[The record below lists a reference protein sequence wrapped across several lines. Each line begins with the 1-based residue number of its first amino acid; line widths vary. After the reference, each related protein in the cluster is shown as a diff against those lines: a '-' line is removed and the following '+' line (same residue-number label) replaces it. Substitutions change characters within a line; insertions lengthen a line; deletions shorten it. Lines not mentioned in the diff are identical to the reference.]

1 MRAGVYVGVDVAK
14 DNVDCSLGP
23 DGDFFQLPNAAAGYK
38 ALIERLKG
46 LPVALVCMEA
56 TGGYEEAL
64 ADALQ
69 DASLPVAVVN
79 PRQVRDFARS
89 MGILAKTDRIDAR
102 VITRFA
108 ESVRPPLRDRKSPR
122 ERELAALVA
131 RRGQLTDQ
139 LTAERHRLR
148 RSAIPRVRSDLRRA
162 VAGLGRR
169 IKTYDRA
176 ISELIAASPLLSAK
190 RALIESVP
198 GAGPQLSAALIAY
211 LPELGRANE
220 KQIAALVGVAPLNR
234 DSGRFSGKRFVWGG
248 RARVRSALYM
258 SALVA
263 SRRNPR
269 IRAFYERLLEAG
281 KPKKVALVACMR
293 KILVALNSMLKNG
306 EFWRAEER
314 SGEQVPIGESDGSRQ
329 LRTGEG
335 ASAAGADGVDMK
347 VDRDGPIS
355 GEDLPSGGG

>member
-1 MRAGVYVGVDVAK
+1 MRDGVYVGVDVAK

-23 DGDFFQLPNAAAGYK
+23 DGEVFQISNTAAGYK
-38 ALIERLKG
+38 ALIERLRG
-46 LPVALVCMEA
+46 LLVALVCMEA

-89 MGILAKTDRIDAR
+89 MGVLAKTDRIDAR
-102 VITRFA
+102 VIARFA
-108 ESVRPPLRDRKSPR
+108 EAVNPPVRGRKSPR
-122 ERELAALVA
+122 ERELSALVA
-131 RRGQLTDQ
+131 RRGQLTNQ
-139 LTAERHRLR
+139 LTAERNRLQ
-148 RSAIPRVRSDLRRA
+148 RSSVPRVRSDLRRA
-162 VAGLGRR
+162 VAGLKRR

-176 ISELIAASPLLSAK
+176 ISEHIAASPLLSAR

-234 DSGRFSGKRFVWGG
+234 DSGKFSGKRFVWGG
-248 RARVRSALYM
+248 RAGVRSALYM

-269 IRAFYERLLEAG
+269 IKAFYDRLVAAG

-293 KILVALNSMLKNG
+293 KILVALNAMLRHG
-306 EFWRAEER
+306 EFWRTEEPAAADPAIPEIGQSSADR
-314 SGEQVPIGESDGSRQ
+314 APSGITPDADSAVPGGDDQHS
-329 LRTGEG
+329 
-335 ASAAGADGVDMK
+335 V
-347 VDRDGPIS
+347 
-355 GEDLPSGGG
+355 EDLPSGSG